1 MKEMLEVMIKN
12 LVGKPEVVEITEKQ
26 KGNTTIYEVK
36 VDESD
41 MGKVIG
47 RQGRI
52 AKSIRTVAKAIAT
65 KEDKKINIEFVGWVA
80 MEQLMEIGQIVNTYG
95 IKGFL
100 KVVPYTD
107 DITRFE
113 DLKSIYIQTKNT
125 LKTAIIEEVKYSKN
139 LVLLKLKGIDDIN
152 QAEIYKNCYIKID
165 RKDAVE
171 LPEDSYFIVDLI
183 GLNVYTD
190 DGKELGNI
198 IDVYPTGAN
207 DIYVVKNEI
216 GKQVLLP
223 AIGDVIKN
231 VDIENKKMIVH
242 LIEGLI

>member
-1 MKEMLEVMIKN
+1 
-12 LVGKPEVVEITEKQ
+12 
-26 KGNTTIYEVK
+26 
-36 VDESD
+36 
-41 MGKVIG
+41 
-47 RQGRI
+47 
-52 AKSIRTVAKAIAT
+52 
-65 KEDKKINIEFVGWVA
+65 

-125 LKTAIIEEVKYSKN
+125 LKTVIIEEVKYSKN

-152 QAEIYKNCYIKID
+152 AAEVYKNCYIKIE
-165 RKDAVE
+165 RKDAVK

-190 DGKELGNI
+190 DGMSLGNI

-207 DIYVVKNEI
+207 DIYVVKDEK

-242 LIEGLI
+242 LIEGLV